1 MAVKTTILL
10 VDDNEDLLVSIKDSM
25 ESYDSTYVV
34 DCAKDASECLKYVE
48 QKKPDLILLS
58 IMLPDMDG
66 FTLRAKLKMTDAK
79 DVPVIYLTAK
89 FDYDMTRKVGMLSAD
104 DFIVKPINIP
114 ELILRI
120 QKILIWRC
128 YRNRKERR
136 PRTAEKRRTM
146 NFPPE
151 AMTKTIG

>member
-10 VDDNEDLLVSIKDSM
+10 VDDNEDLLLSIKDSM
-25 ESYDSTYVV
+25 ESYDRTYAV
-34 DCAKDASECLKYVE
+34 DYAKDASECLKYVE
-48 QKKPDLILLS
+48 QKKPDLILLD

-89 FDYDMTRKVGMLSAD
+89 YDDDMTRKVSMLTAD
-104 DFIVKPINIP
+104 DFIATPINIP

-128 YRNRKERR
+128 YRNRKARR
-136 PRTAEKRRTM
+136 PHL
-146 NFPPE
+146 
-151 AMTKTIG
+151 G

>member
-1 MAVKTTILL
+1 MASKATILL
-10 VDDNEDLLVSIKDSM
+10 VDDEGLQLSVKDGL
-25 ESYDSTYVV
+25 ESYDSAYVV

-66 FTLRAKLKMTDAK
+66 FTLREKLKTTKAG

-89 FDYDMTRKVGMLSAD
+89 PDIDMTRRVGILTAD
-104 DFIVKPINIP
+104 DFIVKPINMP

-120 QKILIWRC
+120 QKVLIWRC
-128 YRNRKERR
+128 YRSPKKQRRSRKTWRD
-136 PRTAEKRRTM
+136 
-146 NFPPE
+146 
-151 AMTKTIG
+151 